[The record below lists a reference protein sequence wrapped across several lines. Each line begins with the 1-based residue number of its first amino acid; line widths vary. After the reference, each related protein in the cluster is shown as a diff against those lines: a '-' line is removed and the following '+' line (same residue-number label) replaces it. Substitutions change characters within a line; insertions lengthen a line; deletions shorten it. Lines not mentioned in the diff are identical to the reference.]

1 MKNSLAMGFLLF
13 LMGSV
18 VFATPPKM
26 QAGVTALYDHYNY
39 TVSQS
44 GLSVSDDRH
53 NAVFGVFF
61 DAIYLRFIAE
71 YQTMLS
77 GAISAP
83 GYGSTDYP
91 SGFSVSFVNLLALG
105 KYPIQLGTTT
115 LWPEPGGDDQGVL
128 HDRRGVHHPRRRGDH
143 VRGDL
148 PPSREERR
156 ESPLGPRR
164 AARCGRG
171 PHRLHDEPRRCG
183 VAVHGERVP
192 VQGRRPRDE
201 HGEAGTSAPASTN
214 PPLIDT
220 AAGGV

>member
-115 LWPEPGGDDQGVL
+115 LWPAIGVRYSIPL
-128 HDRRGVHHPRRRGDH
+128 TLTAWGTNALANPNTDVE
-143 VRGDL
+143 DL
-148 PPSREERR
+148 YVCF
-156 ESPLGPRR
+156 G
-164 AARCGRG
+164 
-171 PHRLHDEPRRCG
+171 
-183 VAVHGERVP
+183 
-192 VQGRRPRDE
+192 
-201 HGEAGTSAPASTN
+201 
-214 PPLIDT
+214 
-220 AAGGV
+220 GGVDFAFGSVIVGLSALYDMSLTPNQTKTTPPPGISLSGFDLEVALNVGFPL